1 MKKQD
6 FEVRV
11 MNYFAE
17 NVNLQKYWDI
27 AKNSAKEICNIRF
40 GDIISGE
47 FEMPSDEE
55 MKNIVSERVP
65 YEFDAQD
72 FMHHGPVDFSGLDDN
87 VINEAIA
94 KIESLYKRFHE
105 AQARAVAKAAT
116 QVSKKLVENFK
127 GELDHIKKKY
137 FS

>member
-1 MKKQD
+1 MKEKD

-17 NVNLQKYWDI
+17 NINLQKYWDI
-27 AKNSAKEICNIRF
+27 AKRSAKEICNMRF

-47 FEMPSDEE
+47 FEIPSDEE
-55 MKNIVSERVP
+55 MKKIVSDHVP
-65 YEFDAQD
+65 YEFDAED

-87 VINEAIA
+87 MISEAIA

-116 QVSKKLVENFK
+116 HAAKKLAENLK
-127 GELDHIKKKY
+127 AELNQIKNKY
-137 FS
+137 LS